1 MQKWLKML
9 HFAKRRSNKDF
20 IIIYYYIIEMYG
32 TLSVTFL
39 GYTIILYAPYI
50 LENST
55 YVKMPKTFNIPK
67 KLY

>member
-1 MQKWLKML
+1 
-9 HFAKRRSNKDF
+9 
-20 IIIYYYIIEMYG
+20 MYG